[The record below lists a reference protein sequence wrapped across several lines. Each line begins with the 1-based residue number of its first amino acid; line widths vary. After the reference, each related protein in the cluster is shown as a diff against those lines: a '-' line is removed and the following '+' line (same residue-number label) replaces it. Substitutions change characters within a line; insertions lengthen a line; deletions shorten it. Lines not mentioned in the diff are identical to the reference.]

1 MSDTPGQRHL
11 LSKPSRERKLVMQR
25 TRENQ
30 RDFKGIF
37 KTYFECS
44 DDEETVAEVPAAVR
58 SGTSPGEVA

>member
-1 MSDTPGQRHL
+1 
-11 LSKPSRERKLVMQR
+11 MQR